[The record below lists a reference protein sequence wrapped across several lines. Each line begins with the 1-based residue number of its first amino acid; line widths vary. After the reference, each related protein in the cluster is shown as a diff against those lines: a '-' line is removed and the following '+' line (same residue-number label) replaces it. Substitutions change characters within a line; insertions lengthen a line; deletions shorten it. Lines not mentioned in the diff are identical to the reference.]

1 MPGIKDFKNKV
12 VVITGAASGIGKATA
27 KAFAREGADLVI
39 ADNNTQGLE
48 ETAKEIHATGV
59 RVLAK
64 QLDVSD
70 RKQVDSFA
78 GVVMNE
84 RGHVDILIN
93 NAGVGVGGPLL
104 DTSIEDYE
112 WIFSINYWGVLY
124 GLKAFLPH
132 MVSRKY
138 GHVVNIAS
146 GAGLC
151 SIPAMSAYCSTKFA
165 VVGLSETLRS
175 EVRKF
180 GIGVSTICPGII
192 NTNIVAQSRMHLQE
206 GIRANHKRLV
216 DFYRKFGWPPERV
229 AKAILSAVRRNRSIV
244 PVGPEAWAQW
254 FTKRI
259 SQKFFDAMNES
270 SSRFFMSAKK
280 GEK

>member
-1 MPGIKDFKNKV
+1 MPGIKDFKDKV

-39 ADNNTQGLE
+39 ADNNAQTLE
-48 ETAKEIHATGV
+48 QAAKEIQATGA
-59 RVLAK
+59 RVLAR

-70 RKQVDSFA
+70 KKQVESFA
-78 GVVMNE
+78 GIVMNE
-84 RGHVDILIN
+84 RGHVDILVN

-124 GLKAFLPH
+124 GLKYFLPH
-132 MVSRKY
+132 MVARKY

-175 EVRKF
+175 EMRRF

-192 NTNIVAQSRMHLQE
+192 NTNIVAQSRMHLQDN
-206 GIRANHKRLV
+206 IKASHKRLV
-216 DFYRKFGWPPERV
+216 NFYSRFGWPPERV

-259 SQKFFDAMNES
+259 SQKFFDAMNEVS
-270 SSRFFMSAKK
+270 GRYFMAAKNS
-280 GEK
+280 EK

>member
-1 MPGIKDFKNKV
+1 MPGIKNFKDKV
-12 VVITGAASGIGKATA
+12 VVITGAASGIGKSTA

-39 ADNNTQGLE
+39 ADNNPQTLE
-48 ETAKEIHATGV
+48 QAAKEIQATGA

-70 RKQVDSFA
+70 KKQIESFA
-78 GVVMNE
+78 DIVINE
-84 RGHVDILIN
+84 RGHVDILVN

-124 GLKAFLPH
+124 GLKYFLPH
-132 MVSRKY
+132 MAARKY

-175 EVRKF
+175 EMRRF

-192 NTNIVAQSRMHLQE
+192 NTNIVAQSRMHLQDN
-206 GIRANHKRLV
+206 IKASHKTLV
-216 DFYRKFGWPPERV
+216 NFYSRFGWPPERV

-259 SQKFFDAMNES
+259 SQKFFDAMNEVS
-270 SSRFFMSAKK
+270 GRYFMTAKNS
-280 GEK
+280 EK

>member
-1 MPGIKDFKNKV
+1 MPGIKNFKDKV

-39 ADNNTQGLE
+39 ADNNAQTLE
-48 ETAKEIHATGV
+48 QAAKEIQATGA
-59 RVLAK
+59 RVLAR

-70 RKQVDSFA
+70 KKQVESFA
-78 GVVMNE
+78 GIVMNE
-84 RGHVDILIN
+84 RGHVDILVN

-124 GLKAFLPH
+124 GLKYFLPH
-132 MVSRKY
+132 MVARKY

-175 EVRKF
+175 EMRRF

-192 NTNIVAQSRMHLQE
+192 NTNIVAQSRMHLQDN
-206 GIRANHKRLV
+206 IKASHKRLV
-216 DFYRKFGWPPERV
+216 NFYSRFGWPPERV

-259 SQKFFDAMNES
+259 SQKFFDAMNEVS
-270 SSRFFMSAKK
+270 GRYFMAAKNS
-280 GEK
+280 EK

>member
-1 MPGIKDFKNKV
+1 
-12 VVITGAASGIGKATA
+12 
-27 KAFAREGADLVI
+27 
-39 ADNNTQGLE
+39 
-48 ETAKEIHATGV
+48 
-59 RVLAK
+59 
-64 QLDVSD
+64 
-70 RKQVDSFA
+70 
-78 GVVMNE
+78 MNE

-124 GLKAFLPH
+124 GLKYFLPH
-132 MVSRKY
+132 MAARKY
-138 GHVVNIAS
+138 GHVVNVAS

-175 EVRKF
+175 EMRRF

-192 NTNIVAQSRMHLQE
+192 NTNIVAQSRMHLQDN
-206 GIRANHKRLV
+206 IKASHKRLV
-216 DFYRKFGWPPERV
+216 NFYNRFGWPPERV

-259 SQKFFDAMNES
+259 SQKFFDAMNEVS
-270 SSRFFMSAKK
+270 GRYFMTAKK

>member
-27 KAFAREGADLVI
+27 KAFAKKGADLVI
-39 ADNNTQGLE
+39 ADNHTQRLE
-48 ETAKEIHATGV
+48 ETANEIKAAGA

-64 QLDVSD
+64 QVDVSY
-70 RKQVDSFA
+70 RNQVESFA
-78 GVVMNE
+78 SFVMSE

-93 NAGVGVGGPLL
+93 NAGVGVGGTLL

-132 MVSRKY
+132 MVARKY
-138 GHVVNIAS
+138 GHIVNTAS

-165 VVGLSETLRS
+165 VVGLSETLRA
-175 EVRKF
+175 EIKRY

-192 NTNIVAQSRMHLQE
+192 NTNIVAQSRMHLQD
-206 GIRANHKRLV
+206 GIKANHARLI
-216 DFYRKFGWPPERV
+216 DFYRRFGWPPERV
-229 AKAILSAVRRNRSIV
+229 AKAILSAVLHNRSIV
-244 PVGPEAWAQW
+244 PVGPEAWVQW
-254 FTKRI
+254 FTKRM
-259 SQKFFDAMNES
+259 SQKFFEAMNEVS
-270 SSRFFMSAKK
+270 GRFFMSAK
-280 GEK
+280 

>member
-1 MPGIKDFKNKV
+1 MPGIKNFKDKV

-27 KAFAREGADLVI
+27 KAFAREGSDIVI
-39 ADNNTQGLE
+39 ADNNAQTLE
-48 ETAKEIHATGV
+48 QAAKEIQATGA

-70 RKQVDSFA
+70 KKQVESFA
-78 GVVMNE
+78 GIVMNE
-84 RGHVDILIN
+84 RGHVDILVN

-124 GLKAFLPH
+124 GLKYFLPH
-132 MVSRKY
+132 MATRKY
-138 GHVVNIAS
+138 GHVVNVAS

-175 EVRKF
+175 EMRRF

-192 NTNIVAQSRMHLQE
+192 NTNIVAQSRMHLQKE
-206 GIRANHKRLV
+206 IKASHATLV
-216 DFYRKFGWPPERV
+216 NFYRRFGWPPERV
-229 AKAILSAVRRNRSIV
+229 AKAILSAVRHNRSIV

-259 SQKFFDAMNES
+259 SQKFFDAMNGA
-270 SSRFFMSAKK
+270 SSRFFMSAK
-280 GEK
+280 

>member
-1 MPGIKDFKNKV
+1 MPGIKNFKDKV
-12 VVITGAASGIGKATA
+12 VVITGAASGIGKSTA

-39 ADNNTQGLE
+39 ADNNAQTLE
-48 ETAKEIHATGV
+48 QAATEIQATGA
-59 RVLAK
+59 RVFAK

-70 RKQVDSFA
+70 KKQIESFA
-78 GVVMNE
+78 DIVINE
-84 RGHVDILIN
+84 RGHVDILVN

-124 GLKAFLPH
+124 GLKYFLPH
-132 MVSRKY
+132 MVARKY

-175 EVRKF
+175 EMRRF

-192 NTNIVAQSRMHLQE
+192 NTNIVAQSRMHLQKE
-206 GIRANHKRLV
+206 IKASHATLV
-216 DFYRKFGWPPERV
+216 NFYRRFGWPPERV
-229 AKAILSAVRRNRSIV
+229 AKAILSAVRHNRSIV

-259 SQKFFDAMNES
+259 SQKFFDAMNEVS
-270 SSRFFMSAKK
+270 GRYFMTAK
-280 GEK
+280 

>member
-1 MPGIKDFKNKV
+1 MPGIKDFKDKV

-39 ADNNTQGLE
+39 ADNNAQTLE
-48 ETAKEIHATGV
+48 QAAKEIQATGA
-59 RVLAK
+59 RVLAR

-70 RKQVDSFA
+70 KKQVESFA
-78 GVVMNE
+78 GIVMNE
-84 RGHVDILIN
+84 RGHVDILVN

-124 GLKAFLPH
+124 GLKYFLPH
-132 MVSRKY
+132 MVGRKY

-175 EVRKF
+175 EMRRF

-192 NTNIVAQSRMHLQE
+192 NTNIVAQSRMHLQDN
-206 GIRANHKRLV
+206 IKASHKRLV
-216 DFYRKFGWPPERV
+216 NFYSRFGWPPERV

-259 SQKFFDAMNES
+259 SQKLFDAMNEVS
-270 SSRFFMSAKK
+270 GRYFMAAKNS
-280 GEK
+280 EK